1 MGRGIRGLAALL
13 SQPGAGG
20 HQLLPNFGACPWGQR
35 RASGQRGQHGGHSC
49 PRCPIQPPCQRWE
62 LSGLPGAGAAQAP
75 GLPTPG
81 LFVPGHAGGQGLARA
96 DTIKDGNLLIQA
108 LPALR
113 CESGTVFFTTS

>member
-1 MGRGIRGLAALL
+1 MGPEEGEWAARAARG
-13 SQPGAGG
+13 S
-20 HQLLPNFGACPWGQR
+20 LLPSLPHPAAVPALGTVRIARGWGCPG
-35 RASGQRGQHGGHSC
+35 S
-49 PRCPIQPPCQRWE
+49 
-62 LSGLPGAGAAQAP
+62 GAAQAP